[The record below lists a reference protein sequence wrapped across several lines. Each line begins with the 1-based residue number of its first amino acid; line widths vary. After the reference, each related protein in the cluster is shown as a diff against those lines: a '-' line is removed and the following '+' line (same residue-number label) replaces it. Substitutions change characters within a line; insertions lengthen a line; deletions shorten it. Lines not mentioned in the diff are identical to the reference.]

1 MMPEVRE
8 LLICMVMVIAEQDII
23 QLILFDFFF
32 QPMNISGKILAFQ
45 SDFDTDLIPE
55 ELPGYVESLRSLREK
70 YRDQISHII
79 GVILPR
85 SVV

>member
-45 SDFDTDLIPE
+45 SDFDTDLIT
-55 ELPGYVESLRSLREK
+55 
-70 YRDQISHII
+70 
-79 GVILPR
+79 
-85 SVV
+85 

>member
-23 QLILFDFFF
+23 QLILFDFLF

-45 SDFDTDLIPE
+45 SDFDTDLIPVFLAE
-55 ELPGYVESLRSLREK
+55 RAQTFYVS
-70 YRDQISHII
+70 
-79 GVILPR
+79 G
-85 SVV
+85 